1 MINKAELK
9 RFRTIGHRLKPIV
22 TIAGNGPSQAVME
35 ELNRA
40 LKDHELIKI
49 RVNAEDR
56 DDRAITIEQ
65 IRVDSGSQI
74 VQKIGK
80 VALLYKPA
88 TKPDPKLSNLL
99 RTDIL

>member
-1 MINKAELK
+1 MISKAELK
-9 RFRTIGHRLKPIV
+9 RFRAIGHRLKPIV
-22 TIAGNGPSQAVME
+22 TIAGNGMSEAVVS

-56 DDRAITIEQ
+56 QDRTDTIEQ
-65 IRVDSGSQI
+65 IRIDSEAQV
-74 VQKIGK
+74 VQRIGNI
-80 VALLYKPA
+80 ALLYKPA
-88 TKPDPKLSNLL
+88 SKPDPKLSNIL